1 MAEIVFS
8 GIPAS
13 KGLALGYIWRPATGA
28 ACGEATQGDAALT
41 GGDADALLKAI
52 ATANGDLSQLEG
64 TLSGEEAE
72 IVGMQLAFL
81 SDDELAR
88 PAFEAIEA
96 GQSAVVAW
104 TEVMNAEIATYEV
117 SDDEY
122 FRARAIDFQDIRDR
136 VLAALTGVQSGV
148 LQVPRGAILLAS
160 DLRPSQ
166 FLSARWGAGCGIALT
181 DGSPTSHVAML
192 ARGRGLP
199 MVVGL
204 AGELRDLEGPALLDG
219 TTGILVSGPDAERLA
234 EGKARLEADSAARK
248 QSAALA
254 GEPALSRNGVRVAIH
269 ATIADPAELD
279 GLDPSHFDGIGL
291 VRTELFLDKL
301 EKLMDEETQFAT
313 YRRILTW
320 ADGKP
325 VTVRTLDAGGDKPIE
340 GYTVANE
347 ANPFLGIRG
356 IRLSLR
362 QPEVFRVQLRALA
375 RAAAYGKL
383 RIMLP
388 MVTLPDEITTARELL
403 DAEITAL
410 AAAGVDHGRPALGI
424 MVEVPAVAIT
434 PERFDADFYSI
445 GSNDLVQYTCAVSRD
460 EAGVAHLGS
469 AIDPSVLSLIAR
481 VVEHGR
487 ATGREV
493 SLCGD
498 AGSDPRMV
506 PHFLAA
512 GLRSLSVQ
520 HGLGGAVK
528 ATIADLDLV
537 DHRAGQA

>member
-1 MAEIVFS
+1 
-8 GIPAS
+8 
-13 KGLALGYIWRPATGA
+13 
-28 ACGEATQGDAALT
+28 
-41 GGDADALLKAI
+41 
-52 ATANGDLSQLEG
+52 
-64 TLSGEEAE
+64 
-72 IVGMQLAFL
+72 
-81 SDDELAR
+81 
-88 PAFEAIEA
+88 
-96 GQSAVVAW
+96 
-104 TEVMNAEIATYEV
+104 
-117 SDDEY
+117 
-122 FRARAIDFQDIRDR
+122 
-136 VLAALTGVQSGV
+136 
-148 LQVPRGAILLAS
+148 
-160 DLRPSQ
+160 
-166 FLSARWGAGCGIALT
+166 
-181 DGSPTSHVAML
+181 
-192 ARGRGLP
+192 
-199 MVVGL
+199 
-204 AGELRDLEGPALLDG
+204 
-219 TTGILVSGPDAERLA
+219 
-234 EGKARLEADSAARK
+234 
-248 QSAALA
+248 
-254 GEPALSRNGVRVAIH
+254 
-269 ATIADPAELD
+269 
-279 GLDPSHFDGIGL
+279 
-291 VRTELFLDKL
+291 
-301 EKLMDEETQFAT
+301 MDEETQFAT

-325 VTVRTLDAGGDKPIE
+325 VTVRTLDAGGDKPIK

-375 RAAAYGKL
+375 RAAAYGRL

-388 MVTLPDEITTARELL
+388 MVTLPDEVTTARELL

-528 ATIADLDLV
+528 ATIAGLDLV